1 MSGGLSWIWV
11 NPHADPAGKV
21 TQWLKLY
28 PSGHKSLAVFFV
40 FFGLYFF
47 ELRFVGAFWR
57 WAFHT
62 RRVSPQLHNL
72 YITVSIAIW
81 SSGCVSSELTNLHAF
96 LSACEDVWTVPAW
109 TLLILIIR
117 YQMIITYEVAYII
130 ISDHPSLT
138 YEQNSLMWLQFF
150 TLALMN
156 LTKILHQM
164 SNVNKKMVETE
175 TLSLTL
181 KKKIHLCR
189 HRAGKNSSHIM
200 LSDF

>member
-1 MSGGLSWIWV
+1 MDLSE
-11 NPHADPAGKV
+11 
-21 TQWLKLY
+21 
-28 PSGHKSLAVFFV
+28 PSCWPFWKGYSVIKALPIRSQKPRCFFCF

-62 RRVSPQLHNL
+62 RRVSPLLHNL
-72 YITVSIAIW
+72 YITVSISIW

-109 TLLILIIR
+109 TLLILNIR
-117 YQMIITYEVAYII
+117 YQTIITYEVAYII